1 LPLPSSAPSLMQYWN
16 RFDEVHFGKFAAY
29 YILREYYFDVHP
41 PFAKLL
47 LGLAGWFV
55 GFDGKFE
62 FEAIGDS
69 YSEHHIPYMGMRSM
83 PAIFGSITVTIVYQI
98 MKECGFPVVVCSFT
112 ALLIAIGEYR
122 GSGSMVLS
130 RELRVFVDNGHI
142 CQTRLILL
150 DAALVF
156 FVALSLYAYV
166 RFRKVRYL
174 YVCSSPI
181 ITTHSL
187 TQTAASSLANGG
199 DGCALPAFSLPALL
213 GARWSAFSPSSRSVL
228 AYLSISGTLL
238 ISASNTPWCVIR
250 ISPRFVKFLKAYI
263 GTCLEALLRT
273 RSWSYRFAVLGLS
286 LVLLGS
292 LQSLISFGDRRPF
305 HEPCIPRVSARQ
317 RALAQGAWYAV
328 WS

>member
-1 LPLPSSAPSLMQYWN
+1 MQHN

-83 PAIFGSITVTIVYQI
+83 PAVFGSLTVTIMYQI

-112 ALLIAIGEYR
+112 ALLIAIGKSR
-122 GSGSMVLS
+122 GFKSIVLS
-130 RELRVFVDNGHI
+130 RGLRIFVDNGHI

-156 FVALSLYAYV
+156 FVALSLYTYI

-174 YVCSSPI
+174 YVCPSLITSGHCLTSS
-181 ITTHSL
+181 
-187 TQTAASSLANGG
+187 AASSLANGG
-199 DGCALPAFSLPALL
+199 VGCALLEFSLPAPLDV
-213 GARWSAFSPSSRSVL
+213 RWSAFSPSLQSVL
-228 AYLSISGTLL
+228 ACSSISGT
-238 ISASNTPWCVIR
+238 
-250 ISPRFVKFLKAYI
+250 
-263 GTCLEALLRT
+263 
-273 RSWSYRFAVLGLS
+273 
-286 LVLLGS
+286 
-292 LQSLISFGDRRPF
+292 SLIS
-305 HEPCIPRVSARQ
+305 VSNI
-317 RALAQGAWYAV
+317 LW
-328 WS
+328 

>member
-1 LPLPSSAPSLMQYWN
+1 M
-16 RFDEVHFGKFAAY
+16 
-29 YILREYYFDVHP
+29 HP

-83 PAIFGSITVTIVYQI
+83 PAVFGSLTVTIVYQI

-122 GSGSMVLS
+122 DSKLVALN
-130 RELRVFVDNGHI
+130 RELRMFVDNGHI

-150 DAALVF
+150 DAALVL

-174 YVCSSPI
+174 YVYSRPI
-181 ITTHSL
+181 ITAHCL
-187 TQTAASSLANGG
+187 TWTAASSLANGG
-199 DGCALPAFSLPALL
+199 DGCALLDFSLPALL
-213 GARWSAFSPSSRSVL
+213 DVRWSAFSPSSRSVL
-228 AYLSISGTLL
+228 ACSSISAPMSRKTWP
-238 ISASNTPWCVIR
+238 ATQFDTR
-250 ISPRFVKFLKAYI
+250 IA
-263 GTCLEALLRT
+263 CLRT
-273 RSWSYRFAVLGLS
+273 RR
-286 LVLLGS
+286 
-292 LQSLISFGDRRPF
+292 
-305 HEPCIPRVSARQ
+305 
-317 RALAQGAWYAV
+317 
-328 WS
+328 

>member
-1 LPLPSSAPSLMQYWN
+1 MQWN

-69 YSEHHIPYMGMRSM
+69 YSEHHIPYIGMRSM
-83 PAIFGSITVTIVYQI
+83 PAIFGSLTVTIVYQI

-112 ALLIAIGEYR
+112 ALLIAIGKYR
-122 GSGSMVLS
+122 SLELTVLGC
-130 RELRVFVDNGHI
+130 ELRMSVDNGHI

-156 FVALSLYAYV
+156 FVALTLYAYV

-174 YVCSSPI
+174 YVFSSQ
-181 ITTHSL
+181 SFL
-187 TQTAASSLANGG
+187 LA
-199 DGCALPAFSLPALL
+199 
-213 GARWSAFSPSSRSVL
+213 V
-228 AYLSISGTLL
+228 
-238 ISASNTPWCVIR
+238 
-250 ISPRFVKFLKAYI
+250 
-263 GTCLEALLRT
+263 
-273 RSWSYRFAVLGLS
+273 
-286 LVLLGS
+286 
-292 LQSLISFGDRRPF
+292 
-305 HEPCIPRVSARQ
+305 
-317 RALAQGAWYAV
+317 
-328 WS
+328 